1 MENSL
6 DRRFLEHVRVEFPE
20 FFSGGRF
27 LLAFSGGVDST
38 VLGYLLKKTKVPFV
52 AAHCNFHLRGE
63 ESLRD
68 ERFAVRQAERWGVEL
83 LRESFDTRE
92 YALREKC
99 SVEMAARDLRYGW
112 FARLVREFRLAGVI
126 TAHHG
131 DDQVETVLLNFTRGS
146 SWEGLAGMRP
156 RHGMI
161 LRPMLPFSRE
171 EIERFARQNGWEW
184 VEDSTNAS
192 TDYVRNL
199 LRIEV
204 IPHLKRINPSL
215 VHSVGE
221 NTAYLQQAAGLYAH
235 LVQEKTA
242 LMVSRRG
249 SRDRISIPALRSLGR
264 EAGAALYEILK
275 GYGLESRTGDVM
287 RSVVRGHSGA
297 VFAGV
302 DFRLLRD
309 RDFLLIERT
318 GASELEDDVFDI
330 EAGVQRVD
338 FPLRLHLEWSERT
351 AGETFDRGTLTA
363 CFDADRLAFPL
374 RLRRPRPGDTILPLG
389 MGGRKKK
396 VSKLFKDC
404 KLSLFDKRDAWLL
417 CSADGQVAWAV
428 GLRSNEAFRVSDDTR
443 RVLTVRWEPLG

>member
-235 LVQEKTA
+235 LVQEK
-242 LMVSRRG
+242 
-249 SRDRISIPALRSLGR
+249 
-264 EAGAALYEILK
+264 
-275 GYGLESRTGDVM
+275 
-287 RSVVRGHSGA
+287 
-297 VFAGV
+297 
-302 DFRLLRD
+302 
-309 RDFLLIERT
+309 
-318 GASELEDDVFDI
+318 
-330 EAGVQRVD
+330 
-338 FPLRLHLEWSERT
+338 
-351 AGETFDRGTLTA
+351 
-363 CFDADRLAFPL
+363 
-374 RLRRPRPGDTILPLG
+374 RP
-389 MGGRKKK
+389 
-396 VSKLFKDC
+396 
-404 KLSLFDKRDAWLL
+404 
-417 CSADGQVAWAV
+417 
-428 GLRSNEAFRVSDDTR
+428 
-443 RVLTVRWEPLG
+443 

>member
-6 DRRFLEHVRVEFPE
+6 DRRFLEHVREHFPE
-20 FFSGGRF
+20 FFSRGRF

-68 ERFAVRQAERWGVEL
+68 ERFAVQQAERWGVEL

-156 RHGMI
+156 RNGMV

-204 IPHLKRINPSL
+204 IPLLKRINPSL

-221 NTAYLQQAAGLYAH
+221 NTAYLQETAGLYAH

-242 LMVSRRG
+242 WMVSRRG

-297 VFAGV
+297 VFAGE

-309 RDFLLIERT
+309 RDFLL
-318 GASELEDDVFDI
+318 V
-330 EAGVQRVD
+330 
-338 FPLRLHLEWSERT
+338 
-351 AGETFDRGTLTA
+351 
-363 CFDADRLAFPL
+363 
-374 RLRRPRPGDTILPLG
+374 
-389 MGGRKKK
+389 
-396 VSKLFKDC
+396 
-404 KLSLFDKRDAWLL
+404 
-417 CSADGQVAWAV
+417 
-428 GLRSNEAFRVSDDTR
+428 
-443 RVLTVRWEPLG
+443 